1 MKRVRNFIRERVFQE
16 LGVQLYSVV
25 NKIKVVFCLFVCLNG
40 KGDFNYLC
48 KIFVLVLV
56 GENGIKEIVNGKG
69 C

>member
-1 MKRVRNFIRERVFQE
+1 M
-16 LGVQLYSVV
+16 
-25 NKIKVVFCLFVCLNG
+25 FVCLNG

-69 C
+69 CWKIWLRNFRGGRD